1 MISKKCVM
9 ESVEQ
14 KHVKAGRPLKTIKK
28 DIRAAVRFSKTEY
41 FIVQTKA
48 DKAGLKISAY
58 IREVAIN
65 TEIKPRLSDEERQ
78 FVRQLIGI
86 SNNINQLA
94 KTAHKEGL
102 VSALQYFEIFKI
114 AIDDFLNRFRHA

>member
-1 MISKKCVM
+1 M
-9 ESVEQ
+9 ESVGQ
-14 KHVKAGRPLKTIKK
+14 KHVKAGRPLKTVKR

-65 TEIKPRLSDEERQ
+65 TEIKPRLSDEDRQ
-78 FVRQLIGI
+78 IARKLAGI

-94 KTAHKEGL
+94 KTAHREGMF
-102 VSALQYFEIFKI
+102 SALQYFESFRSG
-114 AIDDFLNRFRHA
+114 IDSFLNKFRHA